1 MAEEAAC
8 QCVVPAI
15 RRFWGILETRPYMRA
30 LMGLAQ
36 TLVEL
41 GRVNEALAQFRELLR
56 LNPNDNQGVR
66 YPLLSELVRAQREDE
81 AVAYVENFCDV
92 WRETPGAVE
101 WIQRQAITHKSGNR
115 RHRGGRSTGRQ
126 SRRRR

>member
-1 MAEEAAC
+1 
-8 QCVVPAI
+8 
-15 RRFWGILETRPYMRA
+15 MRA

-115 RHRGGRSTGRQ
+115 RHRGGDDESCWRAPLNGHRLVAGDDSTPDCANI
-126 SRRRR
+126 